1 MANESALD
9 NSGVEQKELL
19 NFEVLDKP
27 EILVDGDMV
36 LKVFAVSP
44 VEDGTYIP
52 VGYVS
57 TKSTRVSMLGEFSG
71 EPTGEYAPCNAVKGF
86 VGEGAVYEKTV
97 TTDTAL
103 SGFRTAIAQKR
114 AAKAVKSRLS

>member
-1 MANESALD
+1 MTNESVLS
-9 NSGVEQKELL
+9 NSSMEKKNLL

-27 EILVDGDMV
+27 ETLIDGDV
-36 LKVFAVSP
+36 ALRVFAVSP
-44 VEDGTYIP
+44 TEEGAYIP

-57 TKSTRVSMLGEFSG
+57 TKSTRVSMLEEFSG
-71 EPTGEYAPCNAVKGF
+71 ERTGEFAPCNAVKGF
-86 VGEGAVYEKTV
+86 VGEGVVYEKTV

-103 SGFRTAIAQKR
+103 SGFRTAVAQKR